1 MAIEYLDVQGIT
13 DGAKKF
19 REKVKTFDNCVTRM
33 DKATNDALRNWVG
46 KGRNEFETQMKL
58 MKSQLEDI
66 SEALYDIYNALV
78 DAEQGYIDADEEV
91 AKQFTVQNN

>member
-13 DGAKKF
+13 DAAKKF
-19 REKVKTFDNCVTRM
+19 RDKVKTFDDCVIRM
-33 DKATNDALRNWVG
+33 DRATNNALRNWAG
-46 KGRNEFETQMKL
+46 KGRDEFETQMKL

-66 SEALYDIYNALV
+66 SESLYDIYDALV

-91 AKQFTVQNN
+91 AKQFTV

>member
-13 DGAKKF
+13 DAAKKF
-19 REKVKTFDNCVTRM
+19 RDKVKTFDDCVTRM
-33 DKATNDALRNWVG
+33 DRATNNALRNWAG
-46 KGRNEFETQMKL
+46 KGRDEFETQMKL

-66 SEALYDIYNALV
+66 SESLYDIYDALV

-91 AKQFTVQNN
+91 AKQFTV

>member
-13 DGAKKF
+13 DAAKKF
-19 REKVKTFDNCVTRM
+19 RDKVKTFDDCMTRM
-33 DKATNDALRNWVG
+33 DRATNNALRNWAG
-46 KGRNEFETQMKL
+46 KGRDEFETQMKL

-66 SEALYDIYNALV
+66 SESLYDIYDALV

-91 AKQFTVQNN
+91 AKQFTV